1 MALTNKD
8 YHENKYKQII
18 EELVQ
23 ERFDEIKELTVE
35 VNHNGLIYYFKGN
48 TARKTFDDSNNGIEL
63 FRKIKS
69 GEIKLE
75 EAKKLQNVFK
85 SNLNKISRERNKSK
99 EQKMALGNIRLL
111 HESREAISELF
122 NDYSLIAFE
131 AKCKTV
137 DEKLIP
143 SVIAGVTR
151 VAKVSDYSNLKVLS
165 PK

>member
-1 MALTNKD
+1 
-8 YHENKYKQII
+8 
-18 EELVQ
+18 
-23 ERFDEIKELTVE
+23 
-35 VNHNGLIYYFKGN
+35 
-48 TARKTFDDSNNGIEL
+48 
-63 FRKIKS
+63 
-69 GEIKLE
+69 
-75 EAKKLQNVFK
+75 
-85 SNLNKISRERNKSK
+85 
-99 EQKMALGNIRLL
+99 MALGNIRLL

-122 NDYSLIAFE
+122 NDSSLIAFE

>member
-1 MALTNKD
+1 
-8 YHENKYKQII
+8 
-18 EELVQ
+18 
-23 ERFDEIKELTVE
+23 
-35 VNHNGLIYYFKGN
+35 
-48 TARKTFDDSNNGIEL
+48 
-63 FRKIKS
+63 
-69 GEIKLE
+69 
-75 EAKKLQNVFK
+75 
-85 SNLNKISRERNKSK
+85 
-99 EQKMALGNIRLL
+99 MALGNIRLL

-143 SVIAGVTR
+143 SIIAGVTR